1 MPIQYSS
8 SRVQQNFGRV
18 MDQAVTDQ
26 AVIVE
31 RYGEPRV
38 VILDYR
44 RYVRLLA
51 SEQELIRLRLRQASE
66 SASTRAA
73 KLSDEQVDSLIESA
87 RKEVYQSKRRRRAAR

>member
-1 MPIQYSS
+1 MSIQYSS

-26 AVIVE
+26 VVIVE

-44 RYVRLLA
+44 RYVVMLA

-66 SASTRAA
+66 SASARAA
-73 KLSDEQVDSLIESA
+73 KLSDEQVGSLIESA
-87 RKEVYQSKRRRRAAR
+87 RKEVYQSKRRRRATR

>member
-1 MPIQYSS
+1 MTIQYSS

-18 MDQAVTDQ
+18 MDQAMTDE

-44 RYVRLLA
+44 RYMRLLA
-51 SEQELIRLRLRQASE
+51 SERELIRLRLRQASE
-66 SASTRAA
+66 SASARAA
-73 KLSDEQVDSLIESA
+73 KLSAEQVEQLIESA
-87 RKEVYQSKRRRRAAR
+87 RTETNQPRRSRRATR